1 MAMDARSIIGFGRKF
16 HSKFSHFNR
25 WNFKTRFL
33 DTVGKNQGSSPKLPR
48 EGLLQRESAGGREEV
63 ERRRKVVLFYLICVT
78 LSRYSRF
85 TVSTDSPDHY
95 RVTLIAHSSP
105 TNRQGKLV
113 KNSSQ
118 DTSRTSSKKKE
129 KTAPRS
135 ILKIFQR
142 DAKQR
147 DTRKKEERRNIPR
160 EKRSSSAALS
170 PPTPASPFPRN
181 HYISASS

>member
-95 RVTLIAHSSP
+95 CVTLIAHSSP

-118 DTSRTSSKKKE
+118 DTSRTSSKKK
-129 KTAPRS
+129 KKNCLS
-135 ILKIFQR
+135 IDI
-142 DAKQR
+142 
-147 DTRKKEERRNIPR
+147 ENIPKGCETKGYKEGGGEKKHPSR
-160 EKRSSSAALS
+160 ETFLFRGSLSSH
-170 PPTPASPFPRN
+170 ASLPLP
-181 HYISASS
+181 S